1 MKISGY
7 KNRKIS
13 THDSDVA
20 LAYDLDMSVT
30 NTTGEALFGVSG
42 FVGGSDSASNSRK
55 LEFNFK
61 SGRVFDPED
70 RCVYSYQKD
79 TNINLKGTFLPKEYD
94 YFINNDLICT
104 KGSKDD
110 FKIRNFFFDS
120 VGCEIVV
127 NDLDVYGPTGAL
139 DLDQTISFEVF
150 GTSGSSGSSGY
161 GSSSSSG
168 NSGKDDTITF
178 SNALTFNSG
187 IDLVGSVL
195 SGEVV
200 LGNHSFAFDNGS
212 TNLAYL
218 NDVGGGGTKKDL
230 KLISQVDLAKRHYDL
245 TIDFHTTFGKITK
258 STLLRGIKP
267 ENPSGVTLAFDI
279 DQDGS
284 PLNSGNLMQEF
295 YEGPEQQ
302 NTNQDVSGIYSVV
315 YSASEIKY
323 PETANGLPYKVYLE
337 HVGGDHSKQYSFVTG
352 ILLSGSGLG
361 YTYTDSAIKTITLR
375 TGTLDET
382 ISVTDGTAGID
393 GASFGTLVSD
403 SAVGLISASPTYE
416 TKMTESFMAA
426 IATNLNY
433 KNGNI
438 TNGTNGIAGS
448 DNHTIVKTNDGT
460 LITRHSG
467 VVDISTVIPQPNSP
481 TASTKT
487 LATGVPQIFNY
498 TKPASD
504 WKLYTG
510 AAGTSTDDF
519 IQQTETGSADAPL
532 RHFKYGGADGYDFLN
547 IVVKAKNY
555 VDVDP
560 MTYRLVVSGADGFL
574 AETFITGSVMNM
586 GPFDL
591 DGNLDGI
598 NKYTPIHNLRTD
610 L

>member
-1 MKISGY
+1 
-7 KNRKIS
+7 
-13 THDSDVA
+13 
-20 LAYDLDMSVT
+20 
-30 NTTGEALFGVSG
+30 
-42 FVGGSDSASNSRK
+42 
-55 LEFNFK
+55 
-61 SGRVFDPED
+61 
-70 RCVYSYQKD
+70 
-79 TNINLKGTFLPKEYD
+79 
-94 YFINNDLICT
+94 
-104 KGSKDD
+104 
-110 FKIRNFFFDS
+110 
-120 VGCEIVV
+120 
-127 NDLDVYGPTGAL
+127 
-139 DLDQTISFEVF
+139 
-150 GTSGSSGSSGY
+150 
-161 GSSSSSG
+161 
-168 NSGKDDTITF
+168 
-178 SNALTFNSG
+178 
-187 IDLVGSVL
+187 
-195 SGEVV
+195 
-200 LGNHSFAFDNGS
+200 
-212 TNLAYL
+212 
-218 NDVGGGGTKKDL
+218 
-230 KLISQVDLAKRHYDL
+230 
-245 TIDFHTTFGKITK
+245 
-258 STLLRGIKP
+258 LRGVKP
-267 ENPSGVTLAFDI
+267 ENPSGVILTFDI
-279 DQDGS
+279 DEDGS

-302 NTNQDVSGIYSVV
+302 NTNQDVSGIYSVL

-323 PETANGLPYKVYLE
+323 PETVNGLPYKVYLE

-361 YTYTDSAIKTITLR
+361 YTYTDSALKTITLR

-393 GASFGTLVSD
+393 GASFGSLISD

-433 KNGNI
+433 KDGNI
-438 TNGTNGIAGS
+438 TNGTNGVAGS

-467 VVDISTVIPQPNSP
+467 VVDISAVVPQPNSP

-519 IQQTETGSADAPL
+519 IQQTETGSEDAPL